1 MKNLILTLSILI
13 FTSSAFA
20 GSCPMM
26 AKGIDAKIAEAQ
38 ELRDAGMKAHDS
50 GDHAKSEELL
60 GKALEM
66 FKGQI
71 QLGGV
76 SKHPFLNHSFFLFA
90 NQLVLLRYNITK
102 GAVMMG
108 GVEFAIL
115 FIVLIAMGS

>member
-26 AKGIDAKIAEAQ
+26 AKNIDAKIAEAQ

-66 FKGQI
+66 FKG
-71 QLGGV
+71 
-76 SKHPFLNHSFFLFA
+76 
-90 NQLVLLRYNITK
+90 
-102 GAVMMG
+102 
-108 GVEFAIL
+108 
-115 FIVLIAMGS
+115 